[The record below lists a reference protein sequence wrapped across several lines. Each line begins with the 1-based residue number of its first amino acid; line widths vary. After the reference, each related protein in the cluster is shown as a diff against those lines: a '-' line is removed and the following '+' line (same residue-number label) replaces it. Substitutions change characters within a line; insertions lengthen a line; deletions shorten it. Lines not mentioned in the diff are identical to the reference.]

1 MSSNHLS
8 TLVDLVN
15 LLRNHPCFAIH
26 FSRMSEIE
34 ANSASLRKLGACCT
48 EKKPVLSNVSSW
60 SGRNLF
66 LSCTWRMGRS
76 LGLSRYSKP
85 ETPTCVRIRDNY
97 ICITCVYIYTY
108 CTYVYIHFISIN
120 LCRFVAYLHT
130 SMHRYMC
137 IMLPHV
143 RTDTPMGSNV

>member
-15 LLRNHPCFAIH
+15 LVRNHPCFAIH

-48 EKKPVLSNVSSW
+48 EKKPALSNVSSW

-85 ETPTCVRIRDNY
+85 ETPTCVRIRDVIIY
-97 ICITCVYIYTY
+97 VLHVYIYI
-108 CTYVYIHFISIN
+108 YILYIRVHTFYFYT
-120 LCRFVAYLHT
+120 FV
-130 SMHRYMC
+130 
-137 IMLPHV
+137 
-143 RTDTPMGSNV
+143 

>member
-85 ETPTCVRIRDNY
+85 ETPTCVRIRDVIIY
-97 ICITCVYIYTY
+97 VLHVYIYIHTVHT
-108 CTYVYIHFISIN
+108 CTYILFPYICVGMLHIYTH
-120 LCRFVAYLHT
+120 LC
-130 SMHRYMC
+130 
-137 IMLPHV
+137 
-143 RTDTPMGSNV
+143 TDICV